1 MTSETYIVIN
11 IKCFKL
17 ISIIIKSLLVHK
29 PGVDQ
34 KGNRRINVI
43 KGSTNNFLLTIH
55 PIN

>member
-11 IKCFKL
+11 IKCF
-17 ISIIIKSLLVHK
+17 ISIFMKSLLVHK

-34 KGNRRINVI
+34 KRHIEESMSS
-43 KGSTNNFLLTIH
+43 KDSTNNFRLTIH